1 MPNLEEDILTNWNL
15 SVSVGTNPVLR
26 CESIHLI
33 GIVKSFPI
41 SNTSRILSENEL
53 YCNEVFKNACQ
64 FCDSFPLVLSFLS
77 MSVWRGLA
85 RTTW

>member
-53 YCNEVFKNACQ
+53 YCHDNILIIE
-64 FCDSFPLVLSFLS
+64 PLQ
-77 MSVWRGLA
+77 WHAQGLC
-85 RTTW
+85 